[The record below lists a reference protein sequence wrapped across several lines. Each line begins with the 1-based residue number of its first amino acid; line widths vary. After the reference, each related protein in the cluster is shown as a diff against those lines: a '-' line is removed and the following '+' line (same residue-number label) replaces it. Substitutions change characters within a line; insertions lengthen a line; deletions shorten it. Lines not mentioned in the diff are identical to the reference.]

1 MSNYTVAPAPHV
13 HGGDSVQKNMLNV
26 IIALAPAYLAGCWY
40 FGLGAIMVSA
50 IAMISCVAFEWL
62 ISKFILKKKPQVNDL
77 SALLTGLLLAMNLP
91 SSLPWWM
98 VIIGSLVAIG
108 IGKMSFG
115 GLGNNLFNPA
125 LVGRV
130 FLLISFPAA
139 MTTWPVPDQLTLLGD
154 NVDALTAATP
164 LAYIKEG
171 IFTTFTEMEMFL
183 GNIGGSFGETC
194 SAALIL
200 GLIYLLATRTITWH
214 IPVSIIA
221 TVIIFTGIMHA
232 VDPCTYASPLLHI
245 TSGGILLG
253 SIFMATDYVTS
264 PMTKT
269 GQLIFGFGIGVITVV
284 IRLFGSYPEGISFA
298 ILIMNAV
305 VPLINRYIRPKRF
318 GAK

>member
-1 MSNYTVAPAPHV
+1 MSNYTIAPAPHV
-13 HGGDSVQKNMLNV
+13 HGGDSVKKNMLNV
-26 IIALAPAYLAGCWY
+26 IIALMPAYLAGCWF
-40 FGLGAIMVSA
+40 FGIGAIMVSA
-50 IAMISCVAFEWL
+50 VAIVSCMAFEWL
-62 ISKFILKKKPQVNDL
+62 ITKFLLKKKPHLNDY

-98 VIIGSLVAIG
+98 VVIGSLVAIG

-139 MTTWPVPDQLTLLGD
+139 MTTWPIPDPLTFSSS
-154 NVDALTAATP
+154 VDALTAATP
-164 LAYIKEG
+164 LALIKEG
-171 IFTTFTEMEMFL
+171 LIKDWMEL
-183 GNIGGSFGETC
+183 KYYIGNVGGSFGETC
-194 SAALIL
+194 DFALIL
-200 GLIYLLATRTITWH
+200 GLIYLLATRTISWH
-214 IPVSIIA
+214 IPVSIIG
-221 TVIIFTGIMHA
+221 TIFIFTGIMH
-232 VDPCTYASPLLHI
+232 VVNPELYASPLLHI

-264 PMTKT
+264 PMTHK
-269 GQLIFGFGIGVITVV
+269 GQLIFGVGIGVITVV
-284 IRLFGSYPEGISFA
+284 IRVFGSYPEGISFA

-318 GAK
+318 GAI

>member
-1 MSNYTVAPAPHV
+1 MSKYTVAPAPHV

-26 IIALAPAYLAGCWY
+26 ILALMPAFLAGIYY
-40 FGLGAIMVSA
+40 FGTGAIVVSGIA
-50 IAMISCVAFEWL
+50 ILSCVAFEWL
-62 ISKFILKKKPQVNDL
+62 ITKFLLKKEVQIFDC
-77 SALLTGLLLAMNLP
+77 SAILTGMLLGMNLP

-98 VIIGSLVAIG
+98 VVIGSLIAIG

-139 MTTWPVPDQLTLLGD
+139 MTTWPIPAALSFDSS
-154 NVDALTAATP
+154 VDALTAATP

-171 IFTTFTEMEMFL
+171 IFTNFTELDLFL
-183 GNIGGSFGETC
+183 GNNGGSLGETC
-194 SAALIL
+194 GAALLL

-221 TVIIFTGIMHA
+221 TVLVFTGIMHA
-232 VDPCTYASPLLHI
+232 VDPEVYASPLLHI
-245 TSGGILLG
+245 TSGGLLLG

-264 PMTKT
+264 PMTKS

>member
-1 MSNYTVAPAPHV
+1 MSKYTVAPAPHV

-26 IIALAPAYLAGCWY
+26 ILALMPAFLAGIYY
-40 FGLGAIMVSA
+40 FGTGAIVVSGIA
-50 IAMISCVAFEWL
+50 ILSCVAFEWL
-62 ISKFILKKKPQVNDL
+62 ITKFILKKEVQIFDC
-77 SALLTGLLLAMNLP
+77 SAILTGMLLGMNLP

-98 VIIGSLVAIG
+98 VIIGSLIAIG

-139 MTTWPVPDQLTLLGD
+139 MTTWPIPAALSFDSS
-154 NVDALTAATP
+154 VDALTAATP

-171 IFTTFTEMEMFL
+171 IFTNFTELDLFL
-183 GNIGGSFGETC
+183 GNNGGSLGETC
-194 SAALIL
+194 GAALLL

-221 TVIIFTGIMHA
+221 TVLVFTGIMHA
-232 VDPCTYASPLLHI
+232 IDPEVYASPLLHI
-245 TSGGILLG
+245 TSGGLLLG

>member
-1 MSNYTVAPAPHV
+1 MSNYTIAPAPHV

-40 FGLGAIMVSA
+40 FGVGALMVSA
-50 IAMISCVAFEWL
+50 IAMI
-62 ISKFILKKKPQVNDL
+62 PQINDL
-77 SALLTGLLLAMNLP
+77 SALLTGLLLGMNLP
-91 SSLPWWM
+91 SSLEWWM

-164 LAYIKEG
+164 LSYIKEG
-171 IFTTFTEMEMFL
+171 IFTTFTHAEMAMGE
-183 GNIGGSFGETC
+183 IGGSLGET
-194 SAALIL
+194 SSVALLL
-200 GLIYLLATRTITWH
+200 GLVYLLATRTISWH

-221 TVIIFTGIMHA
+221 TVLIFTGIMHGI
-232 VDPCTYASPLLHI
+232 DPCTYASPLLHI
-245 TSGGILLG
+245 TSGGLLLG

-264 PMTKT
+264 PMTKLVKSSLVLALVLSPWLSDFSVHI
-269 GQLIFGFGIGVITVV
+269 QKVFHL
-284 IRLFGSYPEGISFA
+284 LF
-298 ILIMNAV
+298 L
-305 VPLINRYIRPKRF
+305 L
-318 GAK
+318 

>member
-13 HGGDSVQKNMLNV
+13 HGGDSVKKNMLNV
-26 IIALAPAYLAGCWY
+26 IIALMPAYLAGIWY
-40 FGLGAIMVSA
+40 FGVGALLVSCV
-50 IAMISCVAFEWL
+50 AMASCVAFEWL
-62 ISKFILKKKPQVNDL
+62 ISKFLLKKQPQINDL
-77 SALLTGLLLAMNLP
+77 SALLTGLLLGMNLP

-98 VIIGSLVAIG
+98 VVIGSLIAIG

-139 MTTWPVPDQLTLLGD
+139 MTTWPIPAPFTFDGS
-154 NVDALTAATP
+154 VDALTAATP
-164 LAYIKEG
+164 LYYIKAG
-171 IFTTFTEMEMFL
+171 VFGTFNHAEMAL
-183 GNIGGSFGETC
+183 GEIGGSLGET
-194 SAALIL
+194 SSVALLL
-200 GLIYLLATRTITWH
+200 GLVYLLATRTISWH
-214 IPVSIIA
+214 IPVSILG
-221 TVIIFTGIMHA
+221 TVLIFTGIMHGI
-232 VDPCTYASPLLHI
+232 DPCTYASPLLHI
-245 TSGGILLG
+245 TSGGLLLG

-269 GQLIFGFGIGVITVV
+269 GQIIFGVGIGLITMV

>member
-1 MSNYTVAPAPHV
+1 MSKYTVAPAPHV

-26 IIALAPAYLAGCWY
+26 ILALMPAFLAGIYY
-40 FGLGAIMVSA
+40 FGTGAIVVSGLA
-50 IAMISCVAFEWL
+50 ILSCVAFEWL
-62 ISKFILKKKPQVNDL
+62 ITKFILKKEVQIYDC
-77 SALLTGLLLAMNLP
+77 SAILTGMLLGMNLP

-98 VIIGSLVAIG
+98 VIIGSLIAIG

-139 MTTWPVPDQLTLLGD
+139 MTTWPIPAPLTFDGS
-154 NVDALTAATP
+154 VDALTAATP
-164 LAYIKEG
+164 LSYIKYG
-171 IFTTFTEMEMFL
+171 VFDKFTQLDLLF
-183 GNIGGSFGETC
+183 GNNGGSLGETC
-194 SAALIL
+194 GIALLL

-214 IPVSIIA
+214 IPVSIIT
-221 TVIIFTGIMHA
+221 TVLVFTGIMHGVNPEA
-232 VDPCTYASPLLHI
+232 YASPLLHI

-269 GQLIFGFGIGVITVV
+269 GLLFFGVGIGVITVV

-305 VPLINRYIRPKRF
+305 VPLINRYTRPKRF

>member
-1 MSNYTVAPAPHV
+1 MSKYTVAPAPHV

-26 IIALAPAYLAGCWY
+26 ILALMPAFLAGIYY
-40 FGLGAIMVSA
+40 FGTGAIVVSGIA
-50 IAMISCVAFEWL
+50 ILSCVAFEWL
-62 ISKFILKKKPQVNDL
+62 ITKFLLKKEVQIFDC
-77 SALLTGLLLAMNLP
+77 SAILTGMLLGMNLP

-98 VIIGSLVAIG
+98 VVIGSLIAIG

-139 MTTWPVPDQLTLLGD
+139 MTTWPIPAALSFDSS
-154 NVDALTAATP
+154 VDALTAATP

-171 IFTTFTEMEMFL
+171 IFTNFTELDLFL
-183 GNIGGSFGETC
+183 GNNGGSLGETC
-194 SAALIL
+194 GAALLL

-221 TVIIFTGIMHA
+221 TVLVFTGIMHA
-232 VDPCTYASPLLHI
+232 IDPEVYASPLLHI
-245 TSGGILLG
+245 TSGGLLLG

>member
-1 MSNYTVAPAPHV
+1 MSKYTVAPAPHV

-26 IIALAPAYLAGCWY
+26 ILALMPAFLAGIYY
-40 FGLGAIMVSA
+40 FGTSA
-50 IAMISCVAFEWL
+50 IVVSGIAILSCVAFEWL
-62 ISKFILKKKPQVNDL
+62 ITKFLLKKEVQIFDC
-77 SALLTGLLLAMNLP
+77 SAILTGMLLGMNLP

-98 VIIGSLVAIG
+98 VVIGSLIAIG

-139 MTTWPVPDQLTLLGD
+139 MTTWPIPAALSFDSS
-154 NVDALTAATP
+154 VDALTAATP

-171 IFTTFTEMEMFL
+171 IFTTFTHAEMAMGE
-183 GNIGGSFGETC
+183 IGGSLGETC
-194 SAALIL
+194 GVALLL

-221 TVIIFTGIMHA
+221 TVLVFTGIMHA
-232 VDPCTYASPLLHI
+232 IDPEVYASPLLHI
-245 TSGGILLG
+245 TSGGLLLG

>member
-13 HGGDSVQKNMLNV
+13 HGGDSVKKNMLNV
-26 IIALAPAYLAGCWY
+26 IIALMPAYLAGIWY
-40 FGLGAIMVSA
+40 FGVGALIVSCV
-50 IAMISCVAFEWL
+50 AMASCVAFEWL
-62 ISKFILKKKPQVNDL
+62 ISKFLLKKQPQINDL
-77 SALLTGLLLAMNLP
+77 SALLTGLLLGMNLP

-98 VIIGSLVAIG
+98 VVIGSLFAIG

-139 MTTWPVPDQLTLLGD
+139 MTTWPIPAPLTFDGS
-154 NVDALTAATP
+154 VDALTAATP
-164 LAYIKEG
+164 LAYIKES
-171 IFTTFTEMEMFL
+171 IFTTFTHAEMAL
-183 GNIGGSFGETC
+183 GEIGGSFGETS
-194 SAALIL
+194 SAALLL
-200 GLIYLLATRTITWH
+200 GLVYLLATRTISWH
-214 IPVSIIA
+214 IPVSILS
-221 TVIIFTGIMHA
+221 TVLVFTGIMHGI
-232 VDPCTYASPLLHI
+232 DPCTYASPLLHI
-245 TSGGILLG
+245 TSGGLLLG

-269 GQLIFGFGIGVITVV
+269 GQIIFGVGIGLITMV

>member
-1 MSNYTVAPAPHV
+1 MSKYTVAPAPHV

-26 IIALAPAYLAGCWY
+26 ILALMPAFLAGIYY
-40 FGLGAIMVSA
+40 FGTGAIVVSGIA
-50 IAMISCVAFEWL
+50 ILSCVAFEWL
-62 ISKFILKKKPQVNDL
+62 ITKFLLKKEVQIFDC
-77 SALLTGLLLAMNLP
+77 SAILTGMLLGMNLP
-91 SSLPWWM
+91 SSLPWWI
-98 VIIGSLVAIG
+98 VVIGSLIAIG

-139 MTTWPVPDQLTLLGD
+139 MTTWPIPAALSFDSS
-154 NVDALTAATP
+154 VDALTAATP

-171 IFTTFTEMEMFL
+171 IFTNFTELDLFL
-183 GNIGGSFGETC
+183 GNNGGSLGETC
-194 SAALIL
+194 GAALLL

-221 TVIIFTGIMHA
+221 TVLVFTGIMHA
-232 VDPCTYASPLLHI
+232 IDPEVYASPLLHI
-245 TSGGILLG
+245 TSGGLLLG